1 MIVSIV
7 VLGSRVC
14 GKRVVAVAFLP
25 VQSSTTACLGAAC
38 ATYSHTRALLSPA
51 LDGRL
56 QARMGGWYKD
66 DGRNGWVADAS
77 DGPGSSLSL
86 GLAHDVFA
94 LPLLHC
100 QRFNPASASATPP
113 PLWPSLTKVGLLR
126 ATDIHP
132 TATLMLRQVA
142 RPAPSTISPLLPL
155 CAALSGTMKALR
167 CEECLLQLLCMLCIY
182 CNLLGKMMLSHCSL
196 HRFPNWSAA
205 EQ

>member
-38 ATYSHTRALLSPA
+38 ATYPHTRALLSTA

-56 QARMGGWYKD
+56 QARMGGWYKV

-142 RPAPSTISPLLPL
+142 RPAPSTIFPLLPPFPF
-155 CAALSGTMKALR
+155 ALPYPG
-167 CEECLLQLLCMLCIY
+167 Q
-182 CNLLGKMMLSHCSL
+182 
-196 HRFPNWSAA
+196 
-205 EQ
+205 

>member
-14 GKRVVAVAFLP
+14 GKRVVAVTFLP

-94 LPLLHC
+94 LPLLLALLCLSCTANGSTLPVPVPHHHHC
-100 QRFNPASASATPP
+100 
-113 PLWPSLTKVGLLR
+113 GLL
-126 ATDIHP
+126 
-132 TATLMLRQVA
+132 
-142 RPAPSTISPLLPL
+142 
-155 CAALSGTMKALR
+155 
-167 CEECLLQLLCMLCIY
+167 
-182 CNLLGKMMLSHCSL
+182 
-196 HRFPNWSAA
+196 
-205 EQ
+205 